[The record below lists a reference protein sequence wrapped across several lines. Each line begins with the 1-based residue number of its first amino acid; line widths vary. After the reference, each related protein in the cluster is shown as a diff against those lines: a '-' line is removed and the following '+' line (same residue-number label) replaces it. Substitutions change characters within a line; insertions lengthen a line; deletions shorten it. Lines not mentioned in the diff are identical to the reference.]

1 MKFWNRLFRRRKKK
15 KEELPDEADGAAY
28 GLTEHETDLEDEQ
41 QRTGYVESLLTQI
54 ADAQK
59 QIGECEAEYAMVDLY
74 LKDMELIDYISG
86 EDREKLEDCAKAV
99 HLLEEDKSRYE
110 KKKRHMSDADYA
122 KMERLSED
130 AHDSLT
136 RLQEAE
142 QYQEAIRNDL
152 SRLENEKQ
160 ACLFRRQE
168 AKTAMENLRGMAVIT
183 TAAVFFCIVILLI
196 MQFAFEMQTQM
207 GYILTAAVCAIA
219 LVAMYMKYMDAAQE
233 DRLSSGSLNRV
244 ILLQNRVKIRYVNNT
259 NLLDYILLHILHVVI
274 LFHQHKILL
283 DYYYLKFGISSG
295 EELKSLLEA
304 YQAEQVERKKLEQT
318 MQELSFG
325 QEDLIRILKKYRLH
339 DPMIW
344 LHQTGAILDPKE
356 MVEVRHAMILRRQ
369 QLRKQMEFN
378 TDNAEK
384 AQEQI
389 KKLVTEYPKYAAQIL
404 KMVSAYEEKAES

>member
-59 QIGECEAEYAMVDLY
+59 QISECEAEYAMVDLY

-122 KMERLSED
+122 KMDRLSED

-207 GYILTAAVCAIA
+207 GYILTAAVC
-219 LVAMYMKYMDAAQE
+219 
-233 DRLSSGSLNRV
+233 
-244 ILLQNRVKIRYVNNT
+244 LQNRVKIRYVNNT
-259 NLLDYILLHILHVVI
+259 N
-274 LFHQHKILL
+274 LL

>member
-15 KEELPDEADGAAY
+15 KEELPDEADGAVY

-59 QIGECEAEYAMVDLY
+59 QISECEAEYAMVDLY

-152 SRLENEKQ
+152 SRLENE
-160 ACLFRRQE
+160 
-168 AKTAMENLRGMAVIT
+168 
-183 TAAVFFCIVILLI
+183 
-196 MQFAFEMQTQM
+196 
-207 GYILTAAVCAIA
+207 
-219 LVAMYMKYMDAAQE
+219 
-233 DRLSSGSLNRV
+233 
-244 ILLQNRVKIRYVNNT
+244 
-259 NLLDYILLHILHVVI
+259 
-274 LFHQHKILL
+274 
-283 DYYYLKFGISSG
+283 
-295 EELKSLLEA
+295 
-304 YQAEQVERKKLEQT
+304 
-318 MQELSFG
+318 
-325 QEDLIRILKKYRLH
+325 
-339 DPMIW
+339 
-344 LHQTGAILDPKE
+344 
-356 MVEVRHAMILRRQ
+356 
-369 QLRKQMEFN
+369 
-378 TDNAEK
+378 
-384 AQEQI
+384 
-389 KKLVTEYPKYAAQIL
+389 
-404 KMVSAYEEKAES
+404 

>member
-59 QIGECEAEYAMVDLY
+59 QISECEAEYAMVDLY

-86 EDREKLEDCAKAV
+86 
-99 HLLEEDKSRYE
+99 EDKSRYE

-259 NLLDYILLHILHVVI
+259 NLLDY
-274 LFHQHKILL
+274 
-283 DYYYLKFGISSG
+283 YYLKFGISSG

-389 KKLVTEYPKYAAQIL
+389 KKLVT
-404 KMVSAYEEKAES
+404 

>member
-59 QIGECEAEYAMVDLY
+59 QISECEAEYAMVDLY

-259 NLLDYILLHILHVVI
+259 NLLDY
-274 LFHQHKILL
+274 
-283 DYYYLKFGISSG
+283 YYLKFGISSG
-295 EELKSLLEA
+295 DELKNLLEA

-344 LHQTGAILDPKE
+344 LHQTSAILDPKE

>member
-28 GLTEHETDLEDEQ
+28 GFTEHETDLEDEQ

-110 KKKRHMSDADYA
+110 KMKRHMSDADYA

-259 NLLDYILLHILHVVI
+259 NLL
-274 LFHQHKILL
+274 
-283 DYYYLKFGISSG
+283 
-295 EELKSLLEA
+295 EA

>member
-15 KEELPDEADGAAY
+15 KEELPDEADGAVY

-59 QIGECEAEYAMVDLY
+59 QISECEAEYAMVDLY

-233 DRLSSGSLNRV
+233 DRLSSGTLNRV

-259 NLLDYILLHILHVVI
+259 N
-274 LFHQHKILL
+274 
-283 DYYYLKFGISSG
+283 
-295 EELKSLLEA
+295 LLEA

-344 LHQTGAILDPKE
+344 LHQTGAILDSKE